1 MANSTVFSNSN
12 ALDTFETALTESLS
26 YSEDMMNEYTK
37 NVTDVQKTA
46 ETDARNIQNN
56 VNAANPNAAQPT
68 ARPSAVESFISD
80 IVVNL
85 FAQ

>member
-1 MANSTVFSNSN
+1 MANSTVFTNSN
-12 ALDTFETALTESLS
+12 ALNTFETTIADSLS

-37 NVTDVQKTA
+37 NVTNVQKTA
-46 ETDARNIQNN
+46 EDDADNIQNN
-56 VNAANPNAAQPT
+56 VVPNAVPPT

-80 IVVNL
+80 IFVNL